1 MPNTLASALPTLSQR
16 VTHHPLRATNHLLRL
31 ATAACCTW
39 LAGACASDD
48 DHRLEQPITAG
59 DTGQPAPQAGATA
72 QTSAG
77 ATAGRAAQAG
87 NPAQAGSATPP
98 ADAGAVAPTFAG
110 RSGGAGAAAA
120 AGGGEPAGAG
130 GALAPP
136 QAGSAA
142 GGGAVNAPPGACRPK
157 FGSGL
162 NVAWFKFAGDVPNP
176 DIARFTQLFKD
187 TYDAGGRVVR
197 WWFHTNG
204 TVTPGYDGKGL
215 AKPIGSD
222 IVADVSKILDAAH
235 AAGVSVVVSLWS
247 FDMLQGNQSA
257 PLDNNY
263 ALLTQDANRQSY
275 IDNVLTPLVTGLKA
289 HPGLYGW
296 EIFNEPEGMTSQN
309 GWTTQSGGKTVDE
322 SVVQI
327 CVNWFADAIHKAD
340 PSALVTN
347 GAWQFAVN
355 ANVSSYKNLYSDTAL
370 RAVGKRQSGTL
381 DFYEVHYY
389 ANWNGSEVVSPFT
402 HPVSYWNVDKAVQIG
417 EFWATATNNVPA
429 DSLYTN
435 LFDSGYKGAWAW
447 QYANEDSGG
456 GTSTKWPAMRV
467 PMQKLYQAHGADL
480 ECAAGH

>member
-1 MPNTLASALPTLSQR
+1 MPNMFASAQPIISRLLTF
-16 VTHHPLRATNHLLRL
+16 VAAT
-31 ATAACCTW
+31 CCAW
-39 LAGACASDD
+39 LVVACASDD
-48 DHRLEQPITAG
+48 RRKLEQPVTAG
-59 DTGQPAPQAGATA
+59 YPGSTANDAAPQGAA
-72 QTSAG
+72 
-77 ATAGRAAQAG
+77 AAQAG
-87 NPAQAGSATPP
+87 GGAQAGNSAR
-98 ADAGAVAPTFAG
+98 AGT
-110 RSGGAGAAAA
+110 GAGTGIVGPPIAGQSGAAGVAAAPA
-120 AGGGEPAGAG
+120 AGGGEQAGAG
-130 GALAPP
+130 GTVAPP

-142 GGGAVNAPPGACRPK
+142 GSGAVNAPTGACRPK

-176 DIARFTQLFKD
+176 DITRFTQLFKD
-187 TYDAGGRVVR
+187 TYAAGGRVVR

-204 TVTPGYDGKGL
+204 TVTPGYDAKGL
-215 AKPIGSD
+215 AKPIASNV
-222 IVADVSKILDAAH
+222 VADVRKILDAAH
-235 AAGVSVVVSLWS
+235 AAGVAVVVSLWS

-257 PLDNNY
+257 PLDDNY
-263 ALLTQDANRQSY
+263 ALLTQEANRQSY

-309 GWTTQSGGKTVDE
+309 GWTTKSGGKTVDE

-340 PSALVTN
+340 PSALVTT

-355 ANVSSYKNLYSDTAL
+355 ANVSSYKNMYSDSAL
-370 RAVGKRQSGTL
+370 RMVGKREGGTL

-389 ANWNGSEVVSPFT
+389 SNWNGSEVVSPFT

-417 EFWATATNNVPA
+417 EFWAATTNGVAA

-456 GTSTKWPAMRV
+456 GGTSTKWPAMQV
-467 PMQKLYQAHGADL
+467 PMQKLYRAHGADL